1 MLTKRFARA
10 SHRACALLLAA
21 CLTLTGCAAGAVADD
36 PSLSPEEN
44 QLRKANARF
53 TQTVGEGAAVGAIAG
68 GLAGALLGGRNRVA
82 MAALGA
88 TAGGAL
94 GAGAGFLVA
103 RNNAARTHS
112 EADYNTAIDQA
123 QQDAA
128 AYRTSADAARG
139 IASNCVAQINA
150 LDRQYRARQITAAQ
164 FRASVAHYQKDNELL
179 QAQVTGAQDTANS
192 LRTMG
197 ATGNTAGSANSTA
210 ADIDGSRQSL
220 ASSAAAIS
228 QALSRV
234 PQGA

>member
-10 SHRACALLLAA
+10 SHRACALVLAA
-21 CLTLTGCAAGAVADD
+21 CLTLTGCASGAVADD

-44 QLRKANARF
+44 QLRKSNARF

-94 GAGAGFLVA
+94 GAGAGYMVA
-103 RNNAARTHS
+103 RNNAQRTHS
-112 EADYNTAIDQA
+112 EADYNKAIDQA

-128 AYRTSADAARG
+128 AYRSSADAARG
-139 IASNCVAQINA
+139 IASQCVAAINA
-150 LDRQYRARQITAAQ
+150 LDQQYRSRQITAAQ
-164 FRASVAHYQKDNELL
+164 YRSSAAKYQADNDLL
-179 QAQVTGAQDTANS
+179 QKQVSGAQETANS

-197 ATGNTAGSANSTA
+197 ATGSAAGSASSTA

-220 ASSAAAIS
+220 ARSAAAIS